1 MYHELTKKEIR
12 GFIKEFMNPFDDYT
26 KKITHI
32 SRIEYKGITEY
43 LINHQ
48 YLLRVKSSKNK
59 K

>member
-48 YLLRVKSSKNK
+48 YLLRVKSSKK
-59 K
+59 